1 MGFSRSPGGCARA
14 RRWRALKVVLFAAG
28 AACLSAAPLDQA
40 HRVVRVRFEW
50 KSEKPECWAGVLETS
65 QGTVAD
71 AASLG
76 VAGDE
81 AGTLWADGKCLWL
94 GRRNPS
100 NRDGFELTVI
110 APPSAHL
117 SFTLQAPGAGGLR
130 QRFECLLADLE
141 GDRKCLAAKSAA
153 LQLSVRRAPGD
164 ALRIVVDRP
173 NLIYRPGEA
182 FKATLIPDVL
192 SAMRPTERAKLKW
205 WVGPTRT
212 GETLKQGSLPLGKK
226 AAAICEG
233 KGLPVEIPLPSEEGA
248 VSVRF
253 CLSGAGPSELRSS
266 VQLLV
271 LAEQTPREPSTDRS
285 ADALID
291 RLSQVDIESQR
302 RLEPT
307 QLTPQGRAQS
317 AAFDASGPGTT
328 EAPALAEPRV
338 DWIALRLRLKHP
350 QRPHRLVLH
359 FAANGGESLGASLLE
374 PDARGELKKQ
384 TLDTAIVLAGEE
396 AIDDVLPATSQRH
409 EILFWPQVC
418 DPVLLL
424 HDLASG
430 RRPRVAEIEVYEAA
444 PPAARKA
451 DASLRTDHRLIGP
464 YLAKPLFSENFGGP
478 KVFDARAEECLEDWE
493 TFHASATHVADYLV
507 YNGYNSVLVGA
518 LADGTTIYP
527 SGCLEPTRRYDSGAL
542 SAAGQIPIRKD
553 FLELLYRVFDREQL
567 TLIPELQF
575 SCPLPALER
584 QLVDASSAE
593 GIELV
598 GADGRTARDHCG
610 QLQEALPN
618 YNPLDPRVQDAV
630 LAAVREVVQRYHH
643 HASFRGVALE
653 VSRGGYLQLP
663 GLDWGYD
670 SATVRRFEHDTGLTV
685 DGVAGGDIYQHRH
698 TVLVGEARAA
708 WVRWRC
714 QELAKFYRRLGE
726 TMGTAAPN
734 ARLILACKQ
743 MLPDPAANEEVRHEI
758 RTRGRLAERLT
769 ARGIDFSLLGDA
781 PRLVVLKPAVWR
793 SSGNVEEG
801 LLDET
806 LSQTASFGTAFQFPS
821 MGVLNYR
828 PPRSLR
834 VADFDPVSPWQPAQT
849 RLTVVASPSPRE
861 SQRRFVRGLAETDA
875 QMIFDGGWTVPL
887 GQERATEGLRRIA
900 RAIPPIPFYRVPGEE
915 QSAIVHVARHNKKT
929 YIYAINAFGQPCELT
944 LQLSCPPGAVCR
956 PLGPSPALVETAPG
970 SAGNETSRKTTLESY
985 GLAAW
990 EIDHEDARVTGVQTQ
1005 LPPAELARLQ
1015 ARVGRFQRQLA
1026 VARRT
1031 IQAEQ
1036 TLVSTSPAQH
1046 PEKAGAIPASR
1057 EMQPEPSP
1065 LMLTSGRGPSSGL
1078 IADATPESEP
1088 LSPDDLRQLA
1098 KISLQLALAADE
1110 KRIAECQ
1117 WLLDSYWCR
1126 YLALRSESTSQPAL
1140 FREAAKPAGPAT
1152 R

>member
-1 MGFSRSPGGCARA
+1 MPF
-14 RRWRALKVVLFAAG
+14 VAG
-28 AACLSAAPLDQA
+28 AVFLSAAPLDPA

-50 KSEKPECWAGVLETS
+50 KSERPEAWAGVLETS

-71 AASLG
+71 VASLG
-76 VAGDE
+76 VDGDE

-94 GRRNPS
+94 GRRNPCTH
-100 NRDGFELTVI
+100 DGFELSVI

-141 GDRKCLAAKSAA
+141 ADRKCLSAKSAA

-164 ALRIVVDRP
+164 ALRIVVDRA

-182 FKATLIPDVL
+182 FHATLVPDVL
-192 SAMRPTERAKLKW
+192 AAMRPTERAKLKW
-205 WVGPTRT
+205 WLGPTRT
-212 GETLKQGSLPLGKK
+212 GETLQQGSLPLGKK
-226 AAAICEG
+226 TAAMCEG

-248 VSVRF
+248 VSVHF
-253 CLSGAGPSELRSS
+253 CLSAAGPSELRSS

-271 LAEQTPREPSTDRS
+271 LAKQTPGEANTGTP
-285 ADALID
+285 ADHLID
-291 RLSQVDIESQR
+291 RFSQAEIESER

-307 QLTPQGRAQS
+307 HLQQQARAQS
-317 AAFDASGPGTT
+317 AAFDLSGPTT
-328 EAPALAEPRV
+328 AEVAVPAEPRV

-359 FAANGGESLGASLLE
+359 VAANGGESLGASLLE

-384 TLDTAIVLAGEE
+384 TLDTGIVLAGEE
-396 AIDDVLPATSQRH
+396 ASDEVWASTRH
-409 EILFWPQVC
+409 EILFWPQIC

-430 RRPRVAEIEVYEAA
+430 HRPRVAEIEIYEVA
-444 PPAARKA
+444 PPPVRQ
-451 DASLRTDHRLIGP
+451 SQSSPVTEHRLIGP

-478 KVFDARAEECLEDWE
+478 KVFDARADECLEDWE
-493 TFHASATHVADYLV
+493 TFHAAATHVADYLV
-507 YNGYNSVLVGA
+507 HNGYNSLLVGA
-518 LADGTTIYP
+518 LADGATIYP
-527 SGCLEPTRRYDSGAL
+527 SACLEPTRRYDSGAL
-542 SAAGQIPIRKD
+542 LAAGQIPIRKD

-584 QLVDASSAE
+584 QLVDASAAE

-598 GADGRTARDHCG
+598 GADGRTARDHRG
-610 QLQEALPN
+610 QLQEALPD
-618 YNPLDPRVQDAV
+618 YNPLDPHVQESV
-630 LAAVREVVQRYHH
+630 LAAVREVVQRYQHH
-643 HASFRGVALE
+643 PSFRGVAIE
-653 VSRGGYLQLP
+653 VSRCGYLQLP

-685 DGVAGGDIYQHRH
+685 DGTAGGDIYQHRH
-698 TVLVGEARAA
+698 AVLIGEARAA

-726 TMGTAAPN
+726 TMATAAPN

-743 MLPDPAANEEVRHEI
+743 MLSDPSGNEEVRHEI
-758 RTRGRLAERLT
+758 RTRGRLAELLA

-793 SSGNVEEG
+793 PSGNVEEG
-801 LLDET
+801 LLDEA
-806 LSQTASFGTAFQFPS
+806 LSQTASYGTALQFPS

-834 VADFDPVSPWQPAQT
+834 VADFDRVSPWQPAQT
-849 RLTVVASPSPRE
+849 RLTIVASPSTRE
-861 SQRRFVRGLAETDA
+861 SRRRFVRGLAETDA

-887 GQERATEGLRRIA
+887 GQEHATEGLRRIA
-900 RAIPPIPFYRVPGEE
+900 LAIPPIPFYRVPGEE

-929 YIYAINAFGQPCELT
+929 YIYAVNAFGQPCELW
-944 LQLSCPPGAVCR
+944 LQLSCPPGAACR
-956 PLGPSPALVETAPG
+956 PLGPSPSLIETTPG
-970 SAGNETSRKTTLESY
+970 CAGNDASSRLKTSLAGY
-985 GLAAW
+985 GLGAW

-1015 ARVGRFQRQLA
+1015 ARVGQFQRQLA

-1036 TLVSTSPAQH
+1036 SLASTSRAQH
-1046 PEKAGAIPASR
+1046 PEKAGAIPATR
-1057 EMQPEPSP
+1057 ETQPEPGS

-1078 IADATPESEP
+1078 IADATPETEP

-1126 YLALRSESTSQPAL
+1126 YLATRTESASQPAL
-1140 FREAAKPAGPAT
+1140 FHEAAKPAGPAT